1 MIPSGFRIHMLF
13 AASSIHTAFFLF
25 PLSVKPSIPHSR
37 FLQIEGLSDYKQQ
50 IFLDLQFAPASFLV
64 LQFDPIPFAILLLS
78 KK

>member
-37 FLQIEGLSDYKQQ
+37 FLQIEDLSGYKQE
-50 IFLDLQFAPASFLV
+50 IFWDLQFAPDSFLV
-64 LQFDPIPFAILLLS
+64 LQFDPPFAILLLS
-78 KK
+78 NK